1 MPQSIAKVCVF
12 DNVLHPALVEKAYEV
27 FQAHRIPASTLYLP
41 MEHLTNEERLL
52 AELTLCVAEPA
63 GAMLATYCR
72 ALWERAA
79 RVFDQPLD
87 GFEIW
92 TNCSTKSNA
101 EVWFHFDNDEIE
113 RKESGQIKHPL
124 FGSVLHLGPMI
135 GMRGGETFFC
145 LSDHAKLDQ
154 IIFRTISWSLLTG
167 VLADSGMSVPFRAG
181 RTILFDGRLAHC
193 VAPFTLLDEQKPR
206 LTLLVNGWSTRIK
219 SAASI

>member
-1 MPQSIAKVCVF
+1 
-12 DNVLHPALVEKAYEV
+12 L
-27 FQAHRIPASTLYLP
+27 
-41 MEHLTNEERLL
+41 EHLINEKRSV
-52 AELTLCVAEPA
+52 AQLTGAVGEPA

-72 ALWERAA
+72 ALRERAA
-79 RVFDQPLD
+79 CVFDQQLD

-92 TNCSTKSNA
+92 TNTSTKSTA
-101 EVWFHFDNDEIE
+101 DVWLHFDNDEIE
-113 RKESGQIKHPL
+113 RKETGQIKHPL

-154 IIFRTISWSLLTG
+154 IIFKTLSWSLLTG
-167 VLADSGMSVPFRAG
+167 LLADSGMSVPFRAG